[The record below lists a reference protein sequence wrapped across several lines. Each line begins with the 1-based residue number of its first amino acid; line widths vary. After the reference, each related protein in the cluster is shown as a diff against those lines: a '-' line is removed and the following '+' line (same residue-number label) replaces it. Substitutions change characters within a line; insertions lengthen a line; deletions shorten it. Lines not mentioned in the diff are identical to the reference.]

1 MLKSLWNSY
10 NSYVD
15 NFDLKHFL
23 QYGLY
28 GEQLGAIISSLVSN
42 YGIQTFH
49 AITAIYSLYTFM
61 RSKEAPKSIVTDSHI
76 SIIVRVVVENREV
89 EYEVLEFPSNTLV
102 TLKTLLDSYPQF
114 KRCSF
119 SRKTTFL
126 NHNSIIFDNDMLNA
140 LKK

>member
-1 MLKSLWNSY
+1 MLESLW

-15 NFDLKHFL
+15 NFDLKNFL

-28 GEQLGAIISSLVSN
+28 GEQLGALVSS
-42 YGIQTFH
+42 YGVQTFH
-49 AITAIYSLYTFM
+49 AITAIYSFYTFM
-61 RSKEAPKSIVTDSHI
+61 RGKEAPKSIVADSHI
-76 SIIVRVVVENREV
+76 SIIVRVVNDDLKAD
-89 EYEVLEFPSNTLV
+89 YEVLEFPSNTPV

-114 KRCSF
+114 KRYSF

-126 NHNSIIFDNDMLNA
+126 NHHSILFDNDMLNA